1 MDPFI
6 HLSVFKVVVCTVCQ
20 HAVLPGQISPHL
32 SSSNSHNM
40 TKEARER
47 IADKVN
53 QLEGLILGR
62 AELDK
67 LPIPITST
75 LPPIPELGQPR
86 IDGKKCPFVPCTY
99 ISCQRQAI
107 QKHCREEHG
116 WVNAR
121 KRGGQRVGQEMPI
134 PWISVHCQQF
144 FPKGSGSAFFEVQ
157 AAGSRP
163 AIPSG
168 DVDLEAIK
176 KRLNQ
181 EIQQAEEEAR
191 RQITEPEESREPN
204 PWLRRVG
211 WVEHLG
217 TLDRKELRAL
227 IAPVKD
233 DEPELEVLCKAFD
246 WLIQDV

>member
-1 MDPFI
+1 
-6 HLSVFKVVVCTVCQ
+6 
-20 HAVLPGQISPHL
+20 
-32 SSSNSHNM
+32 M

-53 QLEGLILGR
+53 QIEGLILGR

-67 LPIPITST
+67 LPIPITPT
-75 LPPIPELGQPR
+75 PPPIPELGPPR
-86 IDGKKCPFVPCTY
+86 IDGKKCPFVPCAY

-121 KRGGQRVGQEMPI
+121 KRGRQQVGHEMPI
-134 PWISVHCQQF
+134 PWISVHCQQC

-176 KRLNQ
+176 KRLDQ
-181 EIQQAEEEAR
+181 EIQQADEE
-191 RQITEPEESREPN
+191 
-204 PWLRRVG
+204 
-211 WVEHLG
+211 
-217 TLDRKELRAL
+217 
-227 IAPVKD
+227 
-233 DEPELEVLCKAFD
+233 
-246 WLIQDV
+246 